1 MAFKEGDIVKV
12 KQGVLDPDFGGDIGE
27 WQGQVSEVDGD
38 IVCIDWDSI
47 TLSNC
52 PDEYIQRSEEDG
64 LDWEQIFLSIEEVE
78 PAIPRITPANLTDIK
93 EAIHLKH
100 QWDHLG
106 ESTSKR
112 INEVFEQANGTA
124 DEYSMMKA
132 WEQYLNKKLSFPFD
146 AEITEYQHKVP
157 LQQGDKIRIHSIIAS
172 DDHYGII
179 IRLRLGRKVFDYPLT
194 HITVSDKKSQ
204 NYSIVYDYNMWFSN
218 R

>member
-1 MAFKEGDIVKV
+1 M
-12 KQGVLDPDFGGDIGE
+12 
-27 WQGQVSEVDGD
+27 
-38 IVCIDWDSI
+38 
-47 TLSNC
+47 
-52 PDEYIQRSEEDG
+52 
-64 LDWEQIFLSIEEVE
+64 E

-157 LQQGDKIRIHSIIAS
+157 LQQGDKIRIHSIIAT
-172 DDHYGII
+172 DDHYGVII
-179 IRLRLGRKVFDYPLT
+179 NLRQGSEKTFDFPLCN
-194 HITVSDKKSQ
+194 ITVKDEKSN
-204 NYSIVYDYNMWFSN
+204 NYQVVDDYSVWFSN